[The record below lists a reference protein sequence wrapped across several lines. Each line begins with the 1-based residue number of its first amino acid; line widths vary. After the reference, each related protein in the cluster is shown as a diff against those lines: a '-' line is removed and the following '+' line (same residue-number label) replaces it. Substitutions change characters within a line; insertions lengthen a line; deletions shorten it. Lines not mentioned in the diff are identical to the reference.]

1 MKFDLTY
8 TKRKISMF
16 GLKCKKHSPEFLAV
30 SGTVCVIAGAV
41 LACNS
46 TLKVDEILSESKEK
60 VEKIHDVVNGK
71 IAIPENTEYTEENMN
86 KDLVTLYTQTGIKL
100 VKLYLPAVIVGGSG
114 LCMLLGANHILRKRN
129 TALGA
134 ALATTTTLFKEYRG
148 RVIERFGERADF
160 ELRHDVKAEEIE
172 RTIINENGEEETVK
186 ETVDVKQ
193 NSINTYSE
201 FARCFD
207 AGNPYWMKDP
217 EYNKNFLFIREQE
230 ANKRLKSQGYLF
242 LNDVY
247 EMIGFPKTK
256 AGHTIG
262 WIYDKDNPIG
272 DNQISFGIFDA
283 CFKGNHDFINGYERS
298 VWLDFNVDGD
308 IYEKIW

>member
-1 MKFDLTY
+1 
-8 TKRKISMF
+8 
-16 GLKCKKHSPEFLAV
+16 
-30 SGTVCVIAGAV
+30 
-41 LACNS
+41 
-46 TLKVDEILSESKEK
+46 
-60 VEKIHDVVNGK
+60 
-71 IAIPENTEYTEENMN
+71 
-86 KDLVTLYTQTGIKL
+86 
-100 VKLYLPAVIVGGSG
+100 
-114 LCMLLGANHILRKRN
+114 MLLGANHILRKRN

-148 RVIERFGERADF
+148 RVVERFGDRTDF
-160 ELRHDVKAEEIE
+160 ELRHDIKAEEIE

-193 NSINTYSE
+193 NSINTCSE
-201 FARCFD
+201 YARCFD
-207 AGNPYWMKDP
+207 NGNPFWMKDP

-272 DNQISFGIFDA
+272 DNQISFGIFDV

-308 IYEKIW
+308 IYEKVW